1 MSRSTSSVAAS
12 ISYDVHNQMSIKT
25 LTLKGLLSFSRTKQN
40 LNPLLS
46 LALLGVTA
54 NSSKKFVVSVH
65 DVTKVNRPHSL
76 DDEMLTHGHEEA
88 DTLISFQIIDTIRYD
103 TFKEVHVRCSD
114 TDVFSFSMDLDANG
128 YLGTLNKLIMPAGV
142 GAKYREIDIRERVNA
157 VGKTKSATVV
167 RLLEIPDGDWRRKFV
182 RVSTKSWTESFMALS
197 ADDPIIESLTS
208 LG

>member
-1 MSRSTSSVAAS
+1 
-12 ISYDVHNQMSIKT
+12 
-25 LTLKGLLSFSRTKQN
+25 
-40 LNPLLS
+40 
-46 LALLGVTA
+46 
-54 NSSKKFVVSVH
+54 
-65 DVTKVNRPHSL
+65 
-76 DDEMLTHGHEEA
+76 MLTHGHEEA

-208 LG
+208 LGWKPTHNDNLADPEFKDLERFVCQVYSKSDPYTMAALRWELFWSRNLEGEMHLAYIHKVFTGPFYLFVEPLNFFTP